1 MRAVKALD
9 MLDSLAPAGRN
20 FAFKVFYLKQLRNN
34 GEWSRT
40 LAGFGF
46 TPDDPNDPD
55 NPGRPDFEAMMRQ
68 MQEQMKAQFEQLG
81 INPAG
86 FVNPFTS
93 LFSQV
98 GKTNS
103 GADGKE
109 EVLSIATARDTATKF
124 VKVQGLKPL
133 GTKDVSVVENAFEIS
148 ELWLN
153 EATAF
158 PASTHAPMAVS
169 RMDWVLETMPGWHK
183 TIEPLAAG
191 LSSAISDL
199 MDQAMNAQAADP
211 EQGQPPIEIITAML
225 RSFIG
230 TMIATQLGQSIGTL
244 ATTVTGAHDVGLPLL
259 DPARAIVIPENIENW
274 AVDLEIAKS
283 EVFIFHALRE
293 GAVARLFAHNPWL
306 VSYIQSAVVEYGKGI
321 HIDIDAIQRQ
331 AQEAFEG
338 MQEGASEGEAI
349 SFALDNG
356 IFTPEESPA
365 QKSALLKLETVLA
378 LIDGWSDEVV
388 SLAAGDRIPSIEQLR
403 ESHRRRRA
411 SSSPAQ
417 QLFSSMLG
425 LQVSPK
431 LTREASAFWK
441 KIREVKSV
449 GERDQIWSGLLP
461 TADDLLDPEKFLTST
476 SIPDD
481 LSGLI

>member
-1 MRAVKALD
+1 M
-9 MLDSLAPAGRN
+9 
-20 FAFKVFYLKQLRNN
+20 
-34 GEWSRT
+34 
-40 LAGFGF
+40 AGFGF
-46 TPDDPNDPD
+46 TPDDPNDPE
-55 NPGRPDFEAMMRQ
+55 NSGNEGRPDFEAMMRQ

-81 INPAG
+81 INPAS

-93 LFSQV
+93 IFSQF
-98 GKTNS
+98 GKTNT
-103 GADGKE
+103 GADGKA
-109 EVLSIATARDTATKF
+109 EVLSITTARDTASKF
-124 VKVQGLKPL
+124 VKAQGLKPL
-133 GTKDVSVVENAFEIS
+133 GTNDVSVVENAFEIS

-158 PASTHAPMAVS
+158 PASGSTPKAVS

-191 LSSAISDL
+191 LSSAITDL
-199 MDQAMNAQAADP
+199 MDQAMNAQAGES
-211 EQGQPPIEIITAML
+211 EQGQPPIEMITAML

-244 ATTVTGAHDVGLPLL
+244 ATSVTGAHDVGLPLL

-274 AVDLEIAKS
+274 ATDLEIAKS

-331 AQEAFEG
+331 AQAAFEG
-338 MQEGASEGEAI
+338 MQANMPEGASEGEAI

-481 LSGLI
+481 LSGLL

>member
-1 MRAVKALD
+1 
-9 MLDSLAPAGRN
+9 
-20 FAFKVFYLKQLRNN
+20 
-34 GEWSRT
+34 
-40 LAGFGF
+40 
-46 TPDDPNDPD
+46 
-55 NPGRPDFEAMMRQ
+55 
-68 MQEQMKAQFEQLG
+68 
-81 INPAG
+81 
-86 FVNPFTS
+86 
-93 LFSQV
+93 
-98 GKTNS
+98 
-103 GADGKE
+103 
-109 EVLSIATARDTATKF
+109 
-124 VKVQGLKPL
+124 VQGLKPL

-153 EATAF
+153 EATSF

-211 EQGQPPIEIITAML
+211 EQGQPPIEMITAML

-244 ATTVTGAHDVGLPLL
+244 ATSVTGAHDVGLPLL

-338 MQEGASEGEAI
+338 MQQGASEGEAI

-431 LTREASAFWK
+431 LTREASTFWK

>member
-1 MRAVKALD
+1 M
-9 MLDSLAPAGRN
+9 
-20 FAFKVFYLKQLRNN
+20 
-34 GEWSRT
+34 
-40 LAGFGF
+40 AGFGF
-46 TPDDPNDPD
+46 TPDDPNDPE
-55 NPGRPDFEAMMRQ
+55 NSNNPDFEAMMRQ

-93 LFSQV
+93 IFSQF
-98 GKTNS
+98 GKTNT

-109 EVLSIATARDTATKF
+109 EVLSITTARDTARKF
-124 VKVQGLKPL
+124 VTAQGLKPL
-133 GTKDVSVVENAFEIS
+133 GTKDVSVVESAFEIS

-158 PASTHAPMAVS
+158 PASASAPLAVS

-191 LSSAISDL
+191 LSSAISEL

-211 EQGQPPIEIITAML
+211 EQGQPPIEMITMML

-244 ATTVTGAHDVGLPLL
+244 ATSVTGAHDVGLPLL
-259 DPARAIVIPENIENW
+259 DPARAIVIPENIEIW
-274 AVDLEIAKS
+274 ATDLEIPKS

-331 AQEAFEG
+331 AQDAFEG

-378 LIDGWSDEVV
+378 LIDGWTDEVV
-388 SLAAGDRIPSIEQLR
+388 ALAAGERIPSIEQLR

-441 KIREVKSV
+441 KIREVKNV

-461 TADDLLDPEKFLTST
+461 TADDLLAPEKFLTST

>member
-1 MRAVKALD
+1 M
-9 MLDSLAPAGRN
+9 
-20 FAFKVFYLKQLRNN
+20 
-34 GEWSRT
+34 
-40 LAGFGF
+40 AGFGF
-46 TPDDPNDPD
+46 TPDDPDDP
-55 NPGRPDFEAMMRQ
+55 NNSNNSGNEGSPDFEAMMRQ

-81 INPAG
+81 INTAG

-103 GADGKE
+103 GKDGE
-109 EVLSIATARDTATKF
+109 GVLSIATARDTATKF
-124 VKVQGLKPL
+124 VKTQGLKPL

-158 PASTHAPMAVS
+158 PASSHAPMAVS

-211 EQGQPPIEIITAML
+211 EQSQPPIEMITAML

-274 AVDLEIAKS
+274 AVDLEIVKS

-331 AQEAFEG
+331 AQEAFESAQTN
-338 MQEGASEGEAI
+338 MPEGAGEGEAI

-431 LTREASAFWK
+431 LTREASNFWK

-481 LSGLI
+481 LSGLL

>member
-1 MRAVKALD
+1 M
-9 MLDSLAPAGRN
+9 
-20 FAFKVFYLKQLRNN
+20 
-34 GEWSRT
+34 
-40 LAGFGF
+40 AGFGF

-55 NPGRPDFEAMMRQ
+55 NSDFEAMMRQ

-93 LFSQV
+93 IFSQF
-98 GKTNS
+98 GKTNT

-109 EVLSIATARDTATKF
+109 EVLSITTARDTASKF
-124 VKVQGLKPL
+124 VKAQGSKPL
-133 GTKDVSVVENAFEIS
+133 GTKDVSVVESAFEIS

-183 TIEPLAAG
+183 SIEPLAAG

-199 MDQAMNAQAADP
+199 MNQAMNAQAGDP
-211 EQGQPPIEIITAML
+211 EQGQPPIEMITGML

-244 ATTVTGAHDVGLPLL
+244 ATSVTGAHDVGLPLL
-259 DPARAIVIPENIENW
+259 DPARSIVIPENIENW

-331 AQEAFEG
+331 AQDAFEG

-388 SLAAGDRIPSIEQLR
+388 SLAAGDRIPSIVQLR

-411 SSSPAQ
+411 ASSPAQ

-481 LSGLI
+481 LSGLH

>member
-1 MRAVKALD
+1 M
-9 MLDSLAPAGRN
+9 
-20 FAFKVFYLKQLRNN
+20 
-34 GEWSRT
+34 
-40 LAGFGF
+40 AGFGF

-55 NPGRPDFEAMMRQ
+55 NSNNSGNEGGTDFEAMMRQ

-103 GADGKE
+103 GKDGE
-109 EVLSIATARDTATKF
+109 EVLAITTARDTATKF

-153 EATAF
+153 EATSF

-211 EQGQPPIEIITAML
+211 EQGQPPIEMITAML

-244 ATTVTGAHDVGLPLL
+244 ATSVTGAHDVGLPLL

-338 MQEGASEGEAI
+338 MQANMPEGAGEGEAI

-378 LIDGWSDEVV
+378 LIDGWTDEVV

-431 LTREASAFWK
+431 LTREASTFWK

-481 LSGLI
+481 LSGLL

>member
-1 MRAVKALD
+1 MA
-9 MLDSLAPAGRN
+9 N
-20 FAFKVFYLKQLRNN
+20 
-34 GEWSRT
+34 
-40 LAGFGF
+40 FGF
-46 TPDDPNDPD
+46 TQGDPNDPD
-55 NPGRPDFEAMMRQ
+55 KPDFEAMMQ
-68 MQEQMKAQFEQLG
+68 EMQEQMKAQFEKLG

-86 FVNPFTS
+86 FINPFTT
-93 LFSQV
+93 LFSQD
-98 GKTNS
+98 GKTRAAKS
-103 GADGKE
+103 GE
-109 EVLSIATARDTATKF
+109 EILSISTARDTARKF
-124 VKVQGLKPL
+124 LSASSFKLL
-133 GTKDVSVVENAFEIS
+133 GSKDLEVVNSAFEIS

-153 EATAF
+153 EATDF
-158 PASTHAPMAVS
+158 PATSLTPKAGS
-169 RMDWVLETMPGWHK
+169 RLDWIDETMAGWQQ

-199 MDQAMNAQAADP
+199 LDQAMQAQRDQIDQAD
-211 EQGQPPIEIITAML
+211 QMGQPPIEMIATML
-225 RSFIG
+225 RSFIA

-244 ATTVTGAHDVGLPLL
+244 SVSVTGAHDVGLPLL
-259 DPARAIVIPENIENW
+259 NPARALVIPENIENW
-274 AVDLEIAKS
+274 AQELEIPTS

-321 HIDIDAIQRQ
+321 HIDIEAIQRQ
-331 AQEAFEG
+331 AQEAFEN
-338 MQEGASEGEAI
+338 MQREMTQTESTDGDANHAEAI
-349 SFALDNG
+349 SFALDSG

-378 LIDGWSDEVV
+378 LIDGWSDEVTA
-388 SLAAGDRIPSIEQLR
+388 LAAGGRIPSIEQLR
-403 ESHRRRRA
+403 ETLRRRRA
-411 SSSPAQ
+411 AAAPAQ

-425 LQVSPK
+425 LEVSPK

-461 TADDLLDPEKFLTST
+461 VAEDLLDPEKFIAST

-481 LSGLI
+481 LSGLV

>member
-1 MRAVKALD
+1 M
-9 MLDSLAPAGRN
+9 
-20 FAFKVFYLKQLRNN
+20 
-34 GEWSRT
+34 
-40 LAGFGF
+40 AGFGF
-46 TPDDPNDPD
+46 TPDDANDPD
-55 NPGRPDFEAMMRQ
+55 KSENEGSPDFEAMMRQ
-68 MQEQMKAQFEQLG
+68 MQEQMKAQFEELG

-86 FVNPFTS
+86 FVNPFTT

-98 GKTNS
+98 GKNS
-103 GADGKE
+103 GGKE
-109 EVLSIATARDTATKF
+109 VVLSLETARDTARKF
-124 VKVQGLKPL
+124 VTTQGLKPL
-133 GTKDVSVVENAFEIS
+133 GTNDLSVVENAFEIS

-153 EATAF
+153 EATVF
-158 PASTHAPMAVS
+158 PASQSSPTAVS

-211 EQGQPPIEIITAML
+211 EQGQPPIEMITMML

-230 TMIATQLGQSIGTL
+230 TMIATQLGQSIGAL
-244 ATTVTGAHDVGLPLL
+244 ATSVTGAHDVGLPLL
-259 DPARAIVIPENIENW
+259 DPAHAIVIPENIENW
-274 AVDLEIAKS
+274 ATDLEIPKS

-331 AQEAFEG
+331 AQDAFEG

-365 QKSALLKLETVLA
+365 QKSALQKLETVLA
-378 LIDGWSDEVV
+378 LIDGWTDEVV
-388 SLAAGDRIPSIEQLR
+388 ALAAGERIPSIEQLR
-403 ESHRRRRA
+403 ETHRRRRA
-411 SSSPAQ
+411 SSAPAQ

-461 TADDLLDPEKFLTST
+461 TADDLFDPEKFLTST

>member
-1 MRAVKALD
+1 M
-9 MLDSLAPAGRN
+9 
-20 FAFKVFYLKQLRNN
+20 
-34 GEWSRT
+34 
-40 LAGFGF
+40 AGFGF

-55 NPGRPDFEAMMRQ
+55 NSNNSGNEGGTDFEAMMRQ

-103 GADGKE
+103 GKDGD
-109 EVLSIATARDTATKF
+109 EVLSITTARDTATKF

-153 EATAF
+153 EATSF

-211 EQGQPPIEIITAML
+211 EQGQPPIEMITAML

-338 MQEGASEGEAI
+338 MQANMPEGAGEGEAI

-378 LIDGWSDEVV
+378 LIDGWTDEVV

-481 LSGLI
+481 LSGLL

>member
-1 MRAVKALD
+1 M
-9 MLDSLAPAGRN
+9 
-20 FAFKVFYLKQLRNN
+20 
-34 GEWSRT
+34 
-40 LAGFGF
+40 AGFGF
-46 TPDDPNDPD
+46 IPNDPNDPD
-55 NPGRPDFEAMMRQ
+55 NSNNSGNEGGPDFEAMMRQ

-431 LTREASAFWK
+431 LTREASTFWK

>member
-1 MRAVKALD
+1 M
-9 MLDSLAPAGRN
+9 
-20 FAFKVFYLKQLRNN
+20 
-34 GEWSRT
+34 
-40 LAGFGF
+40 AGFGF
-46 TPDDPNDPD
+46 IPNDPNDPD
-55 NPGRPDFEAMMRQ
+55 NSNNSGNEGGPDFEAMMRQ

-81 INPAG
+81 ISTAG

-109 EVLSIATARDTATKF
+109 EVLSITTARDTATKF

-211 EQGQPPIEIITAML
+211 EQGQPPIEMITAML

-244 ATTVTGAHDVGLPLL
+244 ATSVTGAHDVGLPLL

-338 MQEGASEGEAI
+338 AQANMPEGAGEGEAI

-356 IFTPEESPA
+356 IFTPEESSA

-481 LSGLI
+481 LSGLL

>member
-1 MRAVKALD
+1 V
-9 MLDSLAPAGRN
+9 
-20 FAFKVFYLKQLRNN
+20 
-34 GEWSRT
+34 
-40 LAGFGF
+40 AGFGF

-55 NPGRPDFEAMMRQ
+55 NSGRPDFEAMMRQ

-103 GADGKE
+103 GKDGE
-109 EVLSIATARDTATKF
+109 EVLSITTARDTATKF

-153 EATAF
+153 EATSF

-211 EQGQPPIEIITAML
+211 EQGQPPIEMITAML

-259 DPARAIVIPENIENW
+259 DPARANVIPENIENW

-338 MQEGASEGEAI
+338 MQANMPEGAGEGEAI

-378 LIDGWSDEVV
+378 LIDGWTDEVV

-481 LSGLI
+481 LSGLL

>member
-1 MRAVKALD
+1 M
-9 MLDSLAPAGRN
+9 
-20 FAFKVFYLKQLRNN
+20 
-34 GEWSRT
+34 
-40 LAGFGF
+40 AGFGF

-55 NPGRPDFEAMMRQ
+55 NSGRPDFEAMMRQ

-103 GADGKE
+103 GKDGE
-109 EVLSIATARDTATKF
+109 EVLSITTARDTATKF

-153 EATAF
+153 EATSF

-211 EQGQPPIEIITAML
+211 EQGQPPIEMITAML

-259 DPARAIVIPENIENW
+259 DPARANVIPENIENW

-338 MQEGASEGEAI
+338 MQANMPEGAGEGEAI

-378 LIDGWSDEVV
+378 LIDGWTDEVV

-481 LSGLI
+481 LSGLL